1 MKFIK
6 ATEEDI
12 QNNKFYIDI
21 EELINSTA
29 ESLGISDKEYLEEMY
44 LKELGLTKEVAEII
58 WEDDKI
64 IGFKPIKPCKYVS
77 FTVMVDKN
85 NIEIK

>member
-1 MKFIK
+1 MNYIK
-6 ATEEDI
+6 TTDEDI
-12 QNNKFYIDI
+12 KNSVVSIDVEALMSSMLEFSSKEYV
-21 EELINSTA
+21 EEL
-29 ESLGISDKEYLEEMY
+29 Y
-44 LKELGLTKEVAEII
+44 LKGLGLTKEVAEII

-64 IGFKPIKPCKYVS
+64 IGFKLIKPCKYVS